1 MELILKQYDI
11 PLLRFSAT
19 NDSSTP
25 EIEVHWINEDQRHLL
40 PLDMELSP
48 EGISRWMRRRTIPR
62 NRAYVNRLLAKCGL
76 NANRPMGILALCKG
90 LSVDDSYWVVEE
102 GFEGTF
108 EKYNLFENRF
118 SEVLALIAFTGY
130 GSSNR
135 SSLASSPEFTTNGM
149 LPKCWRRISGKVTLY
164 KGGTDGGYNTG
175 AEPYCEHYAAQVAA
189 AMGIDAIPYGLSQ
202 WKGRL
207 CSTCELLPTSTTPIC
222 PSAIWCKGAVSS
234 SCRLL

>member
-108 EKYNLFENRF
+108 EKYNLFENCF

-130 GSSNR
+130 GL
-135 SSLASSPEFTTNGM
+135 SL
-149 LPKCWRRISGKVTLY
+149 I
-164 KGGTDGGYNTG
+164 
-175 AEPYCEHYAAQVAA
+175 H
-189 AMGIDAIPYGLSQ
+189 I
-202 WKGRL
+202 
-207 CSTCELLPTSTTPIC
+207 
-222 PSAIWCKGAVSS
+222 
-234 SCRLL
+234 

>member
-76 NANRPMGILALCKG
+76 NANRPMGI
-90 LSVDDSYWVVEE
+90 
-102 GFEGTF
+102 
-108 EKYNLFENRF
+108 
-118 SEVLALIAFTGY
+118 
-130 GSSNR
+130 
-135 SSLASSPEFTTNGM
+135 
-149 LPKCWRRISGKVTLY
+149 
-164 KGGTDGGYNTG
+164 
-175 AEPYCEHYAAQVAA
+175 
-189 AMGIDAIPYGLSQ
+189 
-202 WKGRL
+202 
-207 CSTCELLPTSTTPIC
+207 
-222 PSAIWCKGAVSS
+222 
-234 SCRLL
+234 